1 MANQL
6 EEVVAVPADAAESS
20 VPPEDTKTPESL
32 QRKQLQNIL
41 ARLKLKQFK
50 SNGQAKLVQEVVF
63 GKTSV
68 LGVLPTGGGK
78 TLAMFAC
85 LGDAFRPFALF
96 SFSKALKLK
105 IPMEQQQKEPNL
117 IYIKISF
124 QNGRSPSQ
132 KFSTCQLTLLLRLT
146 KL

>member
-78 TLAMFAC
+78 SLAMFAC
-85 LGDAFRPFALF
+85 LYAPDRELTVAIFPLIAVLGDV
-96 SFSKALKLK
+96 
-105 IPMEQQQKEPNL
+105 KERL
-117 IYIKISF
+117 AKMSEE
-124 QNGRSPSQ
+124 G
-132 KFSTCQLTLLLRLT
+132 LLQRQRYEHTNPRL
-146 KL
+146 